1 MNATF
6 LILFF
11 TAFLNISIPTVY
23 FDGGW
28 YMDWGC
34 NVHIGYGPY
43 HWVVHELIHYY
54 HLCVM
59 RYNYGLYEEFEE
71 GMAEGLAAAF
81 LTPTVKE
88 PIISYG
94 KYWKAKYIYWYAVTH
109 GDIIFDYEYGFAY
122 IDIRPYVSRNYYFL
136 YEILNWVCSKDD
148 PEYTAVPKVYREG
161 ERIVIIIEKIERPYQ
176 C

>member
-11 TAFLNISIPTVY
+11 TAFLNISMPTVY

-54 HLCVM
+54 RLCIM
-59 RYNYGLYEEFEE
+59 GYNYGLYEEFEE
-71 GMAEGLAAAF
+71 GMAERPAAAF

-94 KYWKAKYIYWYAVTH
+94 K
-109 GDIIFDYEYGFAY
+109 
-122 IDIRPYVSRNYYFL
+122 
-136 YEILNWVCSKDD
+136 
-148 PEYTAVPKVYREG
+148 
-161 ERIVIIIEKIERPYQ
+161 
-176 C
+176 